1 MKSKR
6 EEALVGVFVCI
17 AAALLIGTV
26 LAVAGTFSSG
36 GTPYHTYF
44 KAAGG
49 LLPGATVRY
58 AGMNAG
64 KVKTVRIDP
73 GDSTRIEIDFT
84 VQHDI
89 PVKIDSIAKIAA
101 LGALSDNFL
110 EIGTG
115 TKGAPLAPPGSEL
128 KSAETLGIADLGDM
142 IGNLEP
148 VAKDVLQNL
157 DQRLVELQVT
167 ITRVN
172 DLLNDKNRGEVS
184 ASLGNLNGL
193 LADSRPKVAASLTN
207 VQNAT
212 AQIQPML
219 DNLKTTMNQANVVL
233 SHVDSMLVENQPGHS
248 RQRCPIEGDTGFG
261 YSAHRA
267 TQEHNRRR
275 QYRPDS
281 GEYPRRHREC
291 ETADG
296 FAENQPVGPHSWKQP
311 EGSQTW
317 RTDEVVTRPG

>member
-6 EEALVGVFVCI
+6 EEALVGLFVCI

-84 VQHDI
+84 VQRDI
-89 PVKIDSIAKIAA
+89 PVKIDSIAKISA
-101 LGALSDNFL
+101 LGALSDNYL
-110 EIGTG
+110 EVGTG
-115 TKGAPLAPPGSEL
+115 TKGAALAPPGSEL

-148 VAKDVLQNL
+148 VANQVLQNL
-157 DQRLVELQVT
+157 NQRLVELQVT
-167 ITRVN
+167 IARVN

-207 VQNAT
+207 IQNAT

-233 SHVDSMLVENQPGHS
+233 SHVDSMLVENNPDIRAIVVELRETLVSASSLIEQLKNITGSDNIDQILVNIRVATENVRQLTDSLKTNPSVLIRGNNLKDRKPG
-248 RQRCPIEGDTGFG
+248 ELM
-261 YSAHRA
+261 
-267 TQEHNRRR
+267 
-275 QYRPDS
+275 
-281 GEYPRRHREC
+281 
-291 ETADG
+291 
-296 FAENQPVGPHSWKQP
+296 K
-311 EGSQTW
+311 
-317 RTDEVVTRPG
+317 

>member
-6 EEALVGVFVCI
+6 EEALVGLFVCI

-44 KAAGG
+44 KSAGG
-49 LLPGATVRY
+49 LLPGAKVRY
-58 AGMNAG
+58 AGMDAG

-84 VQHDI
+84 VQRDI

-110 EIGTG
+110 EVGTG
-115 TKGAPLAPPGSEL
+115 TKGAALAPPGSEL

-148 VAKDVLQNL
+148 VANQVLQNL
-157 DQRLVELQVT
+157 NQRLVELQVT
-167 ITRVN
+167 IARVN
-172 DLLNDKNRGEVS
+172 DLLNDKNRADVS

-193 LADSRPKVAASLTN
+193 LADSRPKVAVSLTN
-207 VQNAT
+207 IQNAT

-233 SHVDSMLVENQPGHS
+233 SHVDSMLVENNPDIRAIVVELKGTLVS
-248 RQRCPIEGDTGFG
+248 ASSLIEQLKNITG
-261 YSAHRA
+261 SDNIDQILVNVRIA
-267 TQEHNRRR
+267 TENR
-275 QYRPDS
+275 
-281 GEYPRRHREC
+281 

-296 FAENQPVGPHSWKQP
+296 FVEDQPVGPHSRK
-311 EGSQTW
+311 
-317 RTDEVVTRPG
+317 

>member
-49 LLPGATVRY
+49 LLPGAKVRY
-58 AGMNAG
+58 AGMDAG

-84 VQHDI
+84 VQRDI

-110 EIGTG
+110 EVGTG
-115 TKGAPLAPPGSEL
+115 TKGAALAPPGSEL
-128 KSAETLGIADLGDM
+128 KSAETLGIGDLGDM
-142 IGNLEP
+142 IGSLEP

-157 DQRLVELQVT
+157 DQRLTELQVT
-167 ITRVN
+167 IARVN

-233 SHVDSMLVENQPGHS
+233 SHVDSMLVENQPD
-248 RQRCPIEGDTGFG
+248 I
-261 YSAHRA
+261 RA
-267 TQEHNRRR
+267 TVVELKQTLVSASSLIEQLKNITGGDNIDQILVNIRVATENVR
-275 QYRPDS
+275 QLTDS
-281 GEYPRRHREC
+281 LKTNPSVLIRGNNVKDRKPGELM
-291 ETADG
+291 
-296 FAENQPVGPHSWKQP
+296 K
-311 EGSQTW
+311 
-317 RTDEVVTRPG
+317 